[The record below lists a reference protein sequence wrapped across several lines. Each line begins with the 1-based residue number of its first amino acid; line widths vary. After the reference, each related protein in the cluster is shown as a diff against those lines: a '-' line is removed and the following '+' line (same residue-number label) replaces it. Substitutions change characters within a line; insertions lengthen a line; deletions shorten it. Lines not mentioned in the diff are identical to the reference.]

1 MQFTVKATYNT
12 TAEKIYNAWLSSEAH
27 TAMTGGEA
35 NITDQVGDKFS
46 AWGEYITGKNLELTP
61 CERILQSWRT
71 NEFKEDEADSL
82 LEILL
87 TEVDG
92 KTEIT
97 LNHSN
102 LPAHGEQYKK
112 GWEDHYFQPMKAY
125 FS

>member
-1 MQFTVKATYNT
+1 MQFTVKATFNT
-12 TAEKIYNAWLSSEAH
+12 TAEKIYNAWLSSEGH
-27 TAMTGGEA
+27 SDMTGGEA
-35 NITDQVGDKFS
+35 EITNKAGDEFS
-46 AWGEYITGKNLELTP
+46 AWDEYITGKNLELTP
-61 CERILQSWRT
+61 CVRILQSWRT
-71 NEFKEDEADSL
+71 TEFQEDEADSL

-87 TEVDG
+87 TEGDG
-92 KTEIT
+92 KTVIT